1 MAGDWVR
8 LEAGAGSLTGFELA
22 IEDNGGIV
30 EFLLWLAELGAKED
44 LGWPAPGERPSGPC
58 LFRGSGRWLKTR
70 NAPSIQ

>member
-8 LEAGAGSLTGFELA
+8 LEAGAGSLTGLELA

-44 LGWPAPGERPSGPC
+44 LGWPAPGESHQAHAFFEVAVAG
-58 LFRGSGRWLKTR
+58 
-70 NAPSIQ
+70 